1 MSQFLQFAILGI
13 ATGSLYV
20 PFALGIIVIRR
31 GSGVVNFA
39 QGALGMFGTYIFWEL
54 SGHVP
59 YGVAFAG
66 GVASTALLGLVIHY
80 CAMRPLRASS
90 ELTRVIAT
98 LAVLTILQEVAT
110 FIFPPEALTLPS
122 QLPITPVNIFGASIG
137 ANYLYILAI
146 TVTLT
151 ILLSVVYRFTQFGR
165 ATVAS
170 AENRRAIAALGFSPD
185 VLGAGNWMIGG
196 ALASIAGILL
206 APITGLTVTE
216 YTLLIVPALAVAVF
230 GGLSSFPLTLVGGFV
245 VGFVQSELGRYVSA
259 EGWAGASPFF
269 VIVIV
274 LILRGNTRSLRTT
287 IAEHLPRLG
296 TGRIRPV
303 IVIPAAILTC
313 VVIEIVPA
321 VWDDAFS
328 TTIGTALI
336 LLSFVIVTGYTGQL
350 SLAQFAFAGWGAWV
364 AGLLASYAHVPFLL
378 ALLIGAIAALPV
390 GLLLG
395 IICLRTKGVN
405 LAIAT
410 LGLAVAL
417 ENIIFNNPSYTGQG
431 QINVPSPTIGGLD
444 IDDILHSNRYAML
457 IVVFFTICAIAVA
470 NLRRSR
476 AGRRMLAVRANERA
490 AAAIGIGVT
499 GAKLAAFGS
508 ASVVAALGGALLAFR
523 DPNIVYSNYS
533 SVTSLQLVSQS
544 VIGGVGWIAG
554 SLYGGL
560 LEVGSLIGTGLN
572 ELGPNVSQYL
582 PLAAGF
588 LLLAVL
594 ISAPD
599 GLAYQDW
606 RRIGQL
612 RARLGKP
619 RPAQT
624 PPVIPQIA
632 AHRVK
637 AHVLA
642 MDDLAVRFGGVTALD
657 AVLTPRAARRDR
669 RAYRPKRRRQDHADR
684 RRDWLRPSRARQN
697 YAQRHRHH
705 RPDSH
710 PNREKRAEPLL
721 PVARALRRHDRN
733 GQPPGRVRATRYPRL
748 PDRFRALEKRA
759 AHRIRMRGHPGI
771 RPRAVPD
778 PDSLLA
784 SIRPPPT
791 SGYRTGR
798 SHRSLGDTSR
808 RACRRP

>member
-137 ANYLYILAI
+137 ENYLYILAI

-151 ILLSVVYRFTQFGR
+151 ILLSIVYRFTQFGR

-196 ALASIAGILL
+196 ALASVAGILL

-230 GGLSSFPLTLVGGFV
+230 GGLASFPLTLVGGFV

-259 EGWAGASPFF
+259 QGWAGASPFF

-523 DPNIVYSNYS
+523 DPSIVYSNYS

-544 VIGGVGWIAG
+544 VIGGVG
-554 SLYGGL
+554 
-560 LEVGSLIGTGLN
+560 
-572 ELGPNVSQYL
+572 
-582 PLAAGF
+582 
-588 LLLAVL
+588 
-594 ISAPD
+594 
-599 GLAYQDW
+599 
-606 RRIGQL
+606 
-612 RARLGKP
+612 
-619 RPAQT
+619 
-624 PPVIPQIA
+624 
-632 AHRVK
+632 
-637 AHVLA
+637 
-642 MDDLAVRFGGVTALD
+642 
-657 AVLTPRAARRDR
+657 
-669 RAYRPKRRRQDHADR
+669 
-684 RRDWLRPSRARQN
+684 
-697 YAQRHRHH
+697 
-705 RPDSH
+705 
-710 PNREKRAEPLL
+710 
-721 PVARALRRHDRN
+721 
-733 GQPPGRVRATRYPRL
+733 
-748 PDRFRALEKRA
+748 
-759 AHRIRMRGHPGI
+759 
-771 RPRAVPD
+771 
-778 PDSLLA
+778 
-784 SIRPPPT
+784 
-791 SGYRTGR
+791 
-798 SHRSLGDTSR
+798 
-808 RACRRP
+808 